1 MDSPSWKSRA
11 EIKYIMDY
19 PNEVDM
25 IAFHIDTEMERLER
39 DIEFLQSSHGEYR
52 EMILKDVAETRNI
65 ISQHVVDIIRLCT
78 SGLEQLAR
86 RKDPLPDPSGIIK
99 QGPDEIL

>member
-1 MDSPSWKSRA
+1 MSDVSWKSRA

-78 SGLEQLAR
+78 NGE
-86 RKDPLPDPSGIIK
+86 DPLPDPSGIIK